1 VFSSVPALSKTTA
14 TDMIIPG
21 DTPLCISLCI
31 ESMKLMFVTETA
43 EKIKSMEIRGAG
55 RIARAGAEA
64 LWRHA
69 SEIHVDDLASFLG
82 EMESAAQVLVA
93 TRPTAVSLPNA
104 VHIVMSGLNKA
115 ETLDDARNG
124 VISRAEQ
131 FIHSSQNAVQKIAL
145 FGSRHIRDGDTILT
159 HCNSEAALGCIIE
172 AHRTGKE
179 IEVFATEVRPRN
191 QGLITIRTLNDA
203 GIKTNFIVDSAVRS
217 FIHDVDLVIM
227 GADAV
232 TVNGGV
238 VNKIGTAQVAHTAHE
253 ARVNVLIAAETY
265 KFAPRT
271 IIGELIQIE
280 ERAGSEVLADE
291 ISCTLPHVTVR
302 NPAFDVTPAEYIDL
316 IVTEAGAIPPQMAY
330 IIIREY
336 LGWGIEEFNKI
347 FEMNTEHEE

>member
-1 VFSSVPALSKTTA
+1 
-14 TDMIIPG
+14 
-21 DTPLCISLCI
+21 
-31 ESMKLMFVTETA
+31 MKLMFVTETA

-55 RIARAGAEA
+55 RIARAAAEA
-64 LWRHA
+64 LSHHA
-69 SEIHVDDLASFLG
+69 SEIKVDNLASFRR
-82 EMESAAQVLVA
+82 EMESAANALVA

-104 VHIVMSGLNKA
+104 VHIVMSGLNQA
-115 ETLDDARNG
+115 ETIDVAKNG
-124 VISRAEQ
+124 VISRAER
-131 FIHSSQNAVQKIAL
+131 FIHLSRNAVQQISQ
-145 FGSRHIRDGDTILT
+145 FGSRHIRDGDIILT

-172 AHRTGKE
+172 AHRAGKE

-191 QGLITIRTLNDA
+191 QGLVTIRTLNDA

-232 TVNGGV
+232 TVNGAV
-238 VNKIGTAQVAHTAHE
+238 VNKIGTSQVAHTAAE

-280 ERAGSEVLADE
+280 ERAGSEVLPDE
-291 ISCTLPHVTVR
+291 VSRALPYVTVR
-302 NPAFDVTPAEYIDL
+302 NPAFDVTPPEYIDL

-336 LGWGIEEFNKI
+336 LGWGIEEFHKI
-347 FEMNTEHEE
+347 FEINSKHEE